1 MKNIANSYH
10 KIIALIGVALM
21 AAGITTTSR
30 PDSVYVGDAGDNT
43 VKPYRSGDARLPD
56 AFTGP
61 LSRVKS

>member
-10 KIIALIGVALM
+10 KIIAVIGVALM

-30 PDSVYVGDAGDNT
+30 SDSVYVGDAGDNT

-61 LSRVKS
+61 VSRVKS